1 MASLAPKEMW
11 VPRESLGP
19 QDSRVIL
26 VPRVFPVPRV
36 PLVLQEKRVLWGN
49 QVSQECPAQMDPR
62 GTLAKKV
69 LQERKAARDLPAPR
83 VPLATQV
90 HEESRGQMASEV

>member
-1 MASLAPKEMW
+1 MASLAQKEMW
-11 VPRESLGP
+11 VPRESLDP

-26 VPRVFPVPRV
+26 VPRVFRVPRA
-36 PLVLQEKRVLWGN
+36 PSVLQEKRVLWGN
-49 QVSQECPAQMDPR
+49 QVSQECLVLMDPR

-69 LQERKAARDLPAPR
+69 LQERKEARVLLAPR

-90 HEESRGQMASEV
+90 LEELRGQMASGV